1 MIHTMSRL
9 KYVLRVLIVV
19 GIFATIVESTAG
31 VRRVER
37 FTLVS
42 ESGLVSTYPQ
52 LNQRSLLRLA
62 FAAISLSLL

>member
-1 MIHTMSRL
+1 MSRL
-9 KYVLRVLIVV
+9 KSVLRVLIVV
-19 GIFATIVESTAG
+19 GIFATIIESTAS

-42 ESGLVSTYPQ
+42 ESGLVSTYSRF
-52 LNQRSLLRLA
+52 NERSLLRLA

>member
-1 MIHTMSRL
+1 MIDTMSRL

-19 GIFATIVESTAG
+19 GIFATIVESTAS

>member
-1 MIHTMSRL
+1 MIYTMSRL
-9 KYVLRVLIVV
+9 KSVRRVLIVV
-19 GIFATIVESTAG
+19 GIFATIIESTAS

-42 ESGLVSTYPQ
+42 ESGLVSTYSRF
-52 LNQRSLLRLA
+52 NERSLLRLA

>member
-1 MIHTMSRL
+1 MIYTMSRL
-9 KYVLRVLIVV
+9 KSVLRVLIVV
-19 GIFATIVESTAG
+19 GIFATIIESTAS

-42 ESGLVSTYPQ
+42 ESGLVSTYSRF
-52 LNQRSLLRLA
+52 NERSLLRLA

>member
-1 MIHTMSRL
+1 MMDSMSRL

-19 GIFATIVESTAG
+19 GIFATIVESTSS

-42 ESGLVSTYPQ
+42 ESGLGSTYSR
-52 LNQRSLLRLA
+52 LSERSLLRLA